1 MFHHFIVDYYQ
12 VENFNMSDRYLTK
25 AGMQI
30 LLASGLGGL
39 QRTVGHFEVGL
50 FPQRLLFLKYGCR
63 RFPRS
68 VSFGVLARAGLRRS
82 VAESGFY
89 NGTQGEV
96 CIWLHVL
103 SLTHCFYPQ
112 AHTWCAKVILS

>member
-50 FPQRLLFLKYGCR
+50 FPQRLLSF
-63 RFPRS
+63 
-68 VSFGVLARAGLRRS
+68 VSQIWMQALPKVCFFWSSGTSWTQAFG
-82 VAESGFY
+82 SG
-89 NGTQGEV
+89 
-96 CIWLHVL
+96 
-103 SLTHCFYPQ
+103 
-112 AHTWCAKVILS
+112 KRIL